1 MNACS
6 VECVK
11 QITDRRGRRF
21 LVLEWLADAYGMR
34 RSLPEP
40 AARALARSVARERQL
55 GARVVGPERQDLVWF
70 VWVPGRAEV
79 LEVAPGTDWREV
91 R

>member
-1 MNACS
+1 MTACS
-6 VECVK
+6 VEYVK
-11 QITDRRGRRF
+11 RVVDRRGRRF

-55 GARVVGPERQDLVWF
+55 GARVVGPERQDLAWF
-70 VWVPGRAEV
+70 VWVPSRGAVVEA
-79 LEVAPGTDWREV
+79 APGTDWRQI